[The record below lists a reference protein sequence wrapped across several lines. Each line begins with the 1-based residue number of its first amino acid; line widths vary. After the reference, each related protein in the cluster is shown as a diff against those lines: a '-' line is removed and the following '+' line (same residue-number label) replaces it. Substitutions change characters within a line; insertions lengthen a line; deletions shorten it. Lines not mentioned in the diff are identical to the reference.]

1 MKIEDK
7 AFLKE
12 FPLYNGGETIELLE
26 VGNGVIRCSSLL
38 DDEDGETPYEYYE
51 FNVVLLAASQ
61 KWDVVKF
68 WNSNPCSTLRECFK
82 GYRSK
87 ATWA

>member
-38 DDEDGETPYEYYE
+38 DDDDGETPYEYYE
-51 FNVVLLAASQ
+51 FNVVLTHSQ
-61 KWDVVKF
+61 QWDVIGF
-68 WNSNPCSTLRECFK
+68 WNSNPQKKLSDCFK

>member
-12 FPLYNGGETIELLE
+12 FPLYNGGETIELIE
-26 VGNGVIRCSSLL
+26 VGNGVIRCSSVL
-38 DDEDGETPYEYYE
+38 DDSDGETPFEYYE
-51 FNVVLLAASQ
+51 FNVVLTS
-61 KWDVVKF
+61 KGWEVVKF
-68 WNSNPCSTLRECFK
+68 WNPNPRPTLREVFK
-82 GYRSK
+82 HYRSK